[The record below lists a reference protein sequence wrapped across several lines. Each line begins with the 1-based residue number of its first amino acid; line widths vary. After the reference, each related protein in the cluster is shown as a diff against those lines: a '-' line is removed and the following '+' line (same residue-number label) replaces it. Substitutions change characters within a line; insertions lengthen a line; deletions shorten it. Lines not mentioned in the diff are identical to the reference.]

1 MGENIFKKIQA
12 EREAMLPPDIEGILN
27 QQANTLVM
35 FGKFTD
41 VFGPCAVRTF
51 AMMIGGAPDPS
62 GPQVGLDEWRRK
74 PSDTR
79 GL

>member
-1 MGENIFKKIQA
+1 MEENNFKKIQA
-12 EREAMLPPDIEGILN
+12 LREAMLPPDIEGILN
-27 QQANTLVM
+27 QQANTMVM

-51 AMMIGGAPDPS
+51 TMMLGGAPDPA
-62 GPQVGLDEWRRK
+62 GPQVQLDEWRRK
-74 PSDTR
+74 PSNTK